1 MHTRSHVPERHDRIV
16 STLVRSLAGTVGAAA
31 ATVLAARFLE
41 AEEADVLWDAR
52 LAERWIGRYE
62 SLDGDPE
69 ADLDRLAIIGKCGDD
84 WFVAIVIVDGEGQ
97 PDGLI
102 GRRSFSDFS
111 DARQAF
117 GEAN

>member
-1 MHTRSHVPERHDRIV
+1 MQTRSPVPERHDRIGR
-16 STLVRSLAGTVGAAA
+16 TLVRGLSDTVGDAAA
-31 ATVLAARFLE
+31 AVLAAPLLE
-41 AEEADVLWDAR
+41 AEEADVLWEAR

-84 WFVAIVIVDGEGQ
+84 WFVAIVIVDGEGH

-102 GRRSFSDFS
+102 GRRSFSDF
-111 DARQAF
+111 
-117 GEAN
+117 GEARRAFNEAN

>member
-1 MHTRSHVPERHDRIV
+1 MHTRSPVPEHHERIV
-16 STLVRSLAGTVGAAA
+16 SILVRGLTGTVGAAA
-31 ATVLAARFLE
+31 ATALAARFIE

-62 SLDGDPE
+62 SLDGLPD

-84 WFVAIVIVDGEGQ
+84 WFVAIVIVDGEGH

-102 GRRSFSDFS
+102 GRRRFSDFS
-111 DARQAF
+111 EARQAF
-117 GEAN
+117 SKAR

>member
-1 MHTRSHVPERHDRIV
+1 MHTRSHVPEHHDRIV
-16 STLVRSLAGTVGAAA
+16 STLVHGLTGTVGTAA

-41 AEEADVLWDAR
+41 AEEADVLWEAR

-84 WFVAIVIVDGEGQ
+84 WFVAIVIVDGEGH

-111 DARQAF
+111 EARQAF
-117 GEAN
+117 GGAR

>member
-1 MHTRSHVPERHDRIV
+1 MQSHSSVSEHLDRYV
-16 STLVRSLAGTVGAAA
+16 RTLVRGLSGTVGAAA

-69 ADLDRLAIIGKCGDD
+69 AELDRLAIIGKCGDD
-84 WFVAIVIVDGEGQ
+84 WFVAIVIVNGEGH

-111 DARQAF
+111 EARQAF
-117 GEAN
+117 SKAH

>member
-1 MHTRSHVPERHDRIV
+1 MQSRSPVPEHHDRIV
-16 STLVRSLAGTVGAAA
+16 PTLVRGLTGTVGAAA
-31 ATVLAARFLE
+31 ASVLAARFLE

-52 LAERWIGRYE
+52 LAERWICRYE

-84 WFVAIVIVDGEGQ
+84 WFVAIVIVDGEGH

-102 GRRSFSDFS
+102 GRRNFSDFS
-111 DARQAF
+111 EARQAF
-117 GEAN
+117 SEAR

>member
-1 MHTRSHVPERHDRIV
+1 MQSRSPVPEHHDRIV
-16 STLVRSLAGTVGAAA
+16 STLVRGLADTVSAAA

-62 SLDGDPE
+62 SLDGVPD
-69 ADLDRLAIIGKCGDD
+69 ADLDRLAIIGKCGDV
-84 WFVAIVIVDGEGQ
+84 WFVAIVIVDGEGH

-102 GRRSFSDFS
+102 GRRRFSDFS
-111 DARQAF
+111 EARQAF
-117 GEAN
+117 SKAR

>member
-1 MHTRSHVPERHDRIV
+1 MQSRSPVPEHHDRIV
-16 STLVRSLAGTVGAAA
+16 STLVRGLSGTVGAAA

-41 AEEADVLWDAR
+41 AEEADVLWEAR

-69 ADLDRLAIIGKCGDD
+69 ADLDRLAIIGKCGAD
-84 WFVAIVIVDGEGQ
+84 WFVAIVIVDGEGH

-111 DARQAF
+111 KARRAF
-117 GEAN
+117 NEAR

>member
-1 MHTRSHVPERHDRIV
+1 MQSRLPVPEHHDRIV
-16 STLVRSLAGTVGAAA
+16 STLVRGLAGTVGAAA
-31 ATVLAARFLE
+31 ASVLAAQFLE

-69 ADLDRLAIIGKCGDD
+69 AELDRLAIIGKCGDD
-84 WFVAIVIVDGEGQ
+84 WFVAIVIVDGEGH

-102 GRRSFSDFS
+102 GRRRFRDFS
-111 DARQAF
+111 EARQAF
-117 GEAN
+117 SEAH

>member
-1 MHTRSHVPERHDRIV
+1 MQSHSPVPEHHERIV
-16 STLVRSLAGTVGAAA
+16 STLVRGLAGTVGAAA
-31 ATVLAARFLE
+31 ASVLAARFLE

-62 SLDGDPE
+62 SLDGNGD

-84 WFVAIVIVDGEGQ
+84 WFVAIVIVDGEGH

-111 DARQAF
+111 EARRAF
-117 GEAN
+117 NEAR